1 MEVRTAPKKVSR
13 AKMSVLERSRMLEG
27 KAVGAG
33 GEGGGNRVRRSS
45 TRTGLARGP
54 GGGRVRRGGSHAD
67 SGRGPISGIPRDIA
81 ISPSFRVGTGGYI
94 RHAQAG
100 SAASPRRRAA
110 CRASSASSPSS
121 LKGSLPAYLERATSA
136 SSYDGAASEATSLT
150 DPSSCTDGTSPSSPA
165 ARTAAK
171 GPDRGGVDEVQHRL
185 ARANISAAAA
195 TETGWPAR
203 APAAAAVS
211 PGFGP
216 SLIELVAAAPVC
228 TLGVRADAGHREV
241 VIRRGS
247 LAVSDYGE
255 EDDYSDD
262 DEETPSVSLDDMTSD
277 EDEDDEDDVK
287 SWVDDFIESMSSSTM
302 RGNDG
307 EDEWIDD
314 EAVDCIGKRDLE
326 SCTPPQNSP
335 ARVRVLPSS
344 KDTPRKKKK
353 TGRDAGGRFG
363 TFASDADVGDP
374 SSSLSTAIRSPLR
387 SPLTSPPLLAAA
399 PSLRLDSSSISHSA
413 KTERRIFHDN
423 GKDLDDDRSWVDE
436 FVKSIGSSTS
446 GQVDSSSIS
455 HSATTERRTFHDN
468 GKVLDDDRSWVDE
481 FVKSMG
487 SSSEVDN
494 CQGCEGAENGPAPR
508 AADPARH
515 LVSPSRKDTRRKGV
529 LWKNDRKV
537 SGSRCVTFAPGTEA
551 GVPTSSLPKAMRSA
565 LPPAPKSRPAKN
577 DFVGRCEAS
586 TSNDRKVFHAHDVHR
601 FDDWSTDFKE
611 DTFVAFDDDFF
622 GRHKF

>member
-1 MEVRTAPKKVSR
+1 MEVRTVPKKVSR

-33 GEGGGNRVRRSS
+33 GEGGGNRARRSS

-314 EAVDCIGKRDLE
+314 EAVDCIGKRDLG

-353 TGRDAGGRFG
+353 TGRDAGGRLG
-363 TFASDADVGDP
+363 TFASDADVADP

-399 PSLRLDSSSISHSA
+399 PSLRL
-413 KTERRIFHDN
+413 
-423 GKDLDDDRSWVDE
+423 
-436 FVKSIGSSTS
+436 
-446 GQVDSSSIS
+446 DSSSIS

-577 DFVGRCEAS
+577 DFVGRYEAS

>member
-33 GEGGGNRVRRSS
+33 GEGGGNRARRSS

-314 EAVDCIGKRDLE
+314 EAVDCIGKRDLG

-353 TGRDAGGRFG
+353 TGRDAGGRLG

-423 GKDLDDDRSWVDE
+423 GKD
-436 FVKSIGSSTS
+436 
-446 GQVDSSSIS
+446 
-455 HSATTERRTFHDN
+455 
-468 GKVLDDDRSWVDE
+468 LDDDRSWVDE

-577 DFVGRCEAS
+577 DFVGRYEAS